1 LKSVQL
7 AKRGFVLPRGC
18 TVINVSQF
26 LPPFNCYKNLRKDRR
41 AIFYHIKLL
50 QKVLRVVLGIGAT
63 FCTGRFWCSR
73 THSGRWTIFNARRLR
88 IWIEK
93 KRRALIPVISL
104 YKLSQSIKS
113 SQKENTCKDK
123 RINSSLLLGGYPL
136 Y

>member
-7 AKRGFVLPRGC
+7 AKRGFGLPRGC

-50 QKVLRVVLGIGAT
+50 QKVLGVVLGIGAT

-93 KRRALIPVISL
+93 KRRALIPVLSL
-104 YKLSQSIKS
+104 HELSQSVNSDPKR
-113 SQKENTCKDK
+113 KCLARE

>member
-1 LKSVQL
+1 MKSVQL
-7 AKRGFVLPRGC
+7 AKRGFGLPRGC

-50 QKVLRVVLGIGAT
+50 QKVLGVVLGISAT

-88 IWIEK
+88 IRIEK

-104 YKLSQSIKS
+104 YKLSQSMNS
-113 SQKENTCKDK
+113 SQKENTCRDK